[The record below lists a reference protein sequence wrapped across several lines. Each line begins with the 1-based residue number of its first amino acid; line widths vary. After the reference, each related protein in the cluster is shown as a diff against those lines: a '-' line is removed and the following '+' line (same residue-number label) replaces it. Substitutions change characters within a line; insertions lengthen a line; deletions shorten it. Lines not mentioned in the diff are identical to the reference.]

1 MAFPLPVG
9 RPLTS
14 DELLLGLVALGA
26 EPTTIEHP
34 PLYTVEDSQAL
45 RGEISGAHAK
55 NLFVRDKKGKIF
67 LLVLEESA
75 RVDLKRVHEII
86 GGAGRVSF
94 GTPELL
100 EEVLGVKPGSVTP
113 LGAANDREGR
123 ATIVL
128 DAALMRYERLNF
140 HPLVNTRTTGL
151 AREDF
156 LKFLEA
162 VDHAPMI
169 LPISS

>member
-1 MAFPLPVG
+1 MVFPLPHG

-14 DELLLGLVALGA
+14 DELLEGLATLGVEAA
-26 EPTTIEHP
+26 TYEHP
-34 PLYTVEDSQAL
+34 PLHTVDDSQAL
-45 RGEISGAHAK
+45 RGEIAGGHAK

-75 RVDLKRVHEII
+75 RIDLKRVHEII
-86 GGAGRVSF
+86 GGSGRVSF

-113 LGAANDREGR
+113 FGAANDREGR
-123 ATIVL
+123 ATVVL
-128 DAALMRYERLNF
+128 DAALMRFDRLNF

-151 AREDF
+151 SRADF

-162 VDHAPMI
+162 VRHPPMI

>member
-1 MAFPLPVG
+1 MAFPLPDG

-14 DELLLGLVALGA
+14 DELLLGLATLGLEA
-26 EPTTIEHP
+26 TTHEHP
-34 PLYTVEDSQAL
+34 PLHTVEDSQAL
-45 RGEISGAHAK
+45 RGEIAGGHAK

-67 LLVLEESA
+67 LLVLEETA
-75 RVDLKRVHEII
+75 RIDLKRVHEIV

-94 GTPELL
+94 GSPELM

-113 LGAANDREGR
+113 FGAANDREGR

-128 DAALMRYERLNF
+128 DSALMRFERLNF

-151 AREDF
+151 SRADF

-162 VDHAPMI
+162 VGHPPMI
-169 LPISS
+169 LPISL